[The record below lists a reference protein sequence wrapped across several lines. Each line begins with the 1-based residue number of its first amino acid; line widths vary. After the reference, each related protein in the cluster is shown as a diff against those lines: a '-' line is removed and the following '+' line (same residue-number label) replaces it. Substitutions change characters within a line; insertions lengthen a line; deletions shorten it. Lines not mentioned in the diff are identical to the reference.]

1 MWGDVLNRKWGPYCT
16 HTVQKYCL
24 LLFSAATQLVQKY
37 CLLLFSPTT
46 QLAQKYCLLLFSPT
60 TQLVQ
65 KYCLLL
71 FSAQPT
77 KMCLETDDP
86 LTRHILEL
94 PRNKCFLCL
103 IIHTQS
109 LHNRIH
115 KFYVCAS
122 SIHHPSI
129 HPSIFFIKKR

>member
-1 MWGDVLNRKWGPYCT
+1 
-16 HTVQKYCL
+16 
-24 LLFSAATQLVQKY
+24 
-37 CLLLFSPTT
+37 
-46 QLAQKYCLLLFSPT
+46 
-60 TQLVQ
+60 
-65 KYCLLL
+65 
-71 FSAQPT
+71 
-77 KMCLETDDP
+77 

-129 HPSIFFIKKR
+129 FFIKKR

>member
-1 MWGDVLNRKWGPYCT
+1 
-16 HTVQKYCL
+16 
-24 LLFSAATQLVQKY
+24 
-37 CLLLFSPTT
+37 
-46 QLAQKYCLLLFSPT
+46 
-60 TQLVQ
+60 
-65 KYCLLL
+65 
-71 FSAQPT
+71 
-77 KMCLETDDP
+77 